1 MECSVAM
8 LEAELA
14 AAPQDPMC
22 KYRAVFGEG
31 RGVAW
36 PKAQTYNA
44 ERQIETT
51 TVSEWLMKQLR

>member
-1 MECSVAM
+1 
-8 LEAELA
+8 
-14 AAPQDPMC
+14 MC